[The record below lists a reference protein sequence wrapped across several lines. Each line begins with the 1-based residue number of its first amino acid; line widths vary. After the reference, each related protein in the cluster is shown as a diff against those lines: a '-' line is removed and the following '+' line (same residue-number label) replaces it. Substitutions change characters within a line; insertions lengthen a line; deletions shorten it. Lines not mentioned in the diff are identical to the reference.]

1 MNVNAL
7 ENLYLNLPVAV
18 QHLACSYEGWKIQRS
33 RYGPDFARLLRGY
46 TNRTYWSETDISEYR
61 DKRLRLWI
69 RECVMHVP
77 WYKAWF
83 RRAGI
88 DPTDIRSARDLAR
101 LPLIQKA
108 ELQEHGS
115 KMASPRCPEGSKFIS
130 HTSGTT
136 GSGLHFASTMQA
148 LREQWAV
155 WWRYRNWHGIR
166 LGTWCGYFGG
176 RSIVPVTQQAPP
188 FWRLNYP
195 GRQIMFSAYHAS
207 PANLQAYVEALRRYR
222 PPWLHGYPSMMSLVA
237 AWIVDAGADLGY
249 EVKWV
254 TLGAEMVLPQQA
266 EVIRKAF
273 GVRPRQHY
281 GMAEGIANISECPR
295 GALHVDEDFSAV
307 DFAPNEAGGC
317 RLVGANFT
325 NFATPLVRYDV
336 HDVVT
341 LSEARCDCG
350 RPGRLVAAIDGRVE
364 DYVVLRNG
372 VRLARL
378 DHIFKD
384 LTAIREA
391 QIYQCRPGA
400 VSIRVVR
407 GGSYTEADEQ
417 LLLTEARKRLGNE
430 CEVNIEYTNALK
442 RSRTGKL
449 RFVVSEIPG
458 QRLTVA

>member
-1 MNVNAL
+1 
-7 ENLYLNLPVAV
+7 
-18 QHLACSYEGWKIQRS
+18 
-33 RYGPDFARLLRGY
+33 
-46 TNRTYWSETDISEYR
+46 
-61 DKRLRLWI
+61 
-69 RECVMHVP
+69 
-77 WYKAWF
+77 
-83 RRAGI
+83 
-88 DPTDIRSARDLAR
+88 
-101 LPLIQKA
+101 
-108 ELQEHGS
+108 
-115 KMASPRCPEGSKFIS
+115 
-130 HTSGTT
+130 
-136 GSGLHFASTMQA
+136 
-148 LREQWAV
+148 
-155 WWRYRNWHGIR
+155 
-166 LGTWCGYFGG
+166 
-176 RSIVPVTQQAPP
+176 
-188 FWRLNYP
+188 
-195 GRQIMFSAYHAS
+195 MFSAYHAS

-237 AWIVDAGADLGY
+237 AWIVDTGADLGY

-430 CEVNIEYTNALK
+430 GEVNIEYTNALK